1 MIGKLSRE
9 LTNSGDVSSLK
20 QYIIHVSRKKSS
32 KEKSKRKKETKR
44 KEEEEEVCVL
54 FQILSSLVF
63 FFFLLNFSQSKL
75 ILICLSL
82 HNYTY

>member
-20 QYIIHVSRKKSS
+20 QYIIHVSRKKSC

-63 FFFLLNFSQSKL
+63 FFLLNFSQSKL